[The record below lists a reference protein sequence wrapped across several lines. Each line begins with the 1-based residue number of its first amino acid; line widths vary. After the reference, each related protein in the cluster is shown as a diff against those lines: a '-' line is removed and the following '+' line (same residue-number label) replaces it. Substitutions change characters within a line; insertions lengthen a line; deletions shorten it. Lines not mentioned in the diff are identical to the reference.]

1 MMRTKKKMS
10 SRLPLLLIFIVAL
23 WSQSASSQRSAAP
36 PALPSPGA
44 RAERRTPIVEAV
56 ERTGPAVVNISAEKL
71 VQQRRSSL
79 DSFFGFDAR
88 PRGYKT
94 ESLGSGVILDASG
107 VVVTN
112 DHVISGASRIWV
124 TTADG
129 RELEAKLEGA
139 DADNDLA
146 VLTVDAKDLKAV
158 KIGTTADLMIGETV
172 IAIGNPFGLSN
183 TVTTGIVSAVHRTV
197 KGESGR
203 NYSDFLQT
211 DAAINPGNSGG
222 ALVNVLGELIGINTA
237 IVGGA
242 NTIGFAIPI
251 DRARRVVDELLHYGE
266 VKSVWLGLRGTS
278 VSLGTGQPLR
288 SGARGQGLRV
298 RSVYPNSPA
307 ARAGLEPGDVVVA
320 IDGRLVEGR
329 DDFDTALASAGTGRP
344 LVVAFRREGQER
356 TARLT
361 TERTPDDLGLE
372 ILRRELGVVVR
383 DTRNGPMVSAVTRNS
398 PADGKGIDRGDLL
411 LAVNNR
417 KVKTVEELAKAVEG
431 GFSRSS
437 LVLSV
442 FREPYLYSVTFG
454 LE

>member
-1 MMRTKKKMS
+1 MS
-10 SRLPLLLIFIVAL
+10 SRHLPFLLGFLAL
-23 WSQSASSQRSAAP
+23 ALLSEPASSQRSAPLPAP
-36 PALPSPGA
+36 PSPGA
-44 RAERRTPIVEAV
+44 RAERRTSIVEAV
-56 ERTGPAVVNISAEKL
+56 ERSGPAVVNISAEKL
-71 VQQRRSSL
+71 VQQRRTSL

-88 PRGYKT
+88 PRGFKT
-94 ESLGSGVILDASG
+94 ESLGSGVILDPSG

-146 VLTVDAKDLKAV
+146 VLTVDAKNLKAV

-197 KGESGR
+197 KGDSGR

-278 VSLGTGQPLR
+278 VSLGADRPSR

-307 ARAGLEPGDVVVA
+307 ARAGLAPGDVVVA

-329 DDFDTALASAGTGRP
+329 DDFDTALASAGPGRT

-372 ILRRELGVVVR
+372 ILRRELGVVAR
-383 DTRNGPMVSAVTRNS
+383 DTKGGPMVSAVTRNS
-398 PADGKGIDRGDLL
+398 PADGKGLDRGDLL

-442 FREPYLYSVTFG
+442 YREPYLYNVTFG

>member
-1 MMRTKKKMS
+1 MS
-10 SRLPLLLIFIVAL
+10 SVAMFLTLALLSRAAL
-23 WSQSASSQRSAAP
+23 TQHSVPP
-36 PALPSPGA
+36 PASVPPGA

-56 ERTGPAVVNISAEKL
+56 EKIGPAVVNISAERL

-79 DSFFGFDAR
+79 DTFFGFDAR

-94 ESLGSGVILDASG
+94 ESLGSGVILDSSG

-112 DHVISGASRIWV
+112 DHVISGASSIWV

-146 VLTVDAKDLKAV
+146 VLTVDPKNLRPA
-158 KIGTTADLMIGETV
+158 KIGTTSDLMIGETV

-183 TVTTGIVSAVHRTV
+183 SVTTGIVSAVHRTV

-222 ALVNVLGELIGINTA
+222 ALVNILGELIGINTA

-266 VKSVWLGLRGTS
+266 VKSVWLGLRGTT
-278 VSLGTGQPLR
+278 VGLGSPR
-288 SGARGQGLRV
+288 SQSRGQGLRV

-307 ARAGLEPGDVVVA
+307 ARAGLEPGDIVFS
-320 IDGRLVEGR
+320 IDGRPIEGR
-329 DDFDTALASAGTGRP
+329 EDFDTALASAGTGRT
-344 LVVAFRREGQER
+344 LSVAFRRDGRER
-356 TARLT
+356 SVRLT

-372 ILRRELGVVVR
+372 ILRRELGVGVR
-383 DTRNGPMVSAVTRNS
+383 DTRNGPMVVSVTRNS
-398 PADGKGIDRGDLL
+398 PADGKGLDRGDLL

-417 KVKTVEELAKAVEG
+417 KVKTVEELAKSVEG

-442 FREPYLYSVTFG
+442 WREPYLYSVTFG

>member
-1 MMRTKKKMS
+1 MS
-10 SRLPLLLIFIVAL
+10 SRLPLFLFLGLGFSIGPGSNVA
-23 WSQSASSQRSAAP
+23 SAQRSVPP
-36 PALPSPGA
+36 PAPQPAGA

-56 ERTGPAVVNISAEKL
+56 ERIGPAVVNISAEKL

-129 RELEAKLEGA
+129 REFEAKLEGA

-146 VLTVDAKDLKAV
+146 VLTVDAKNLKAV
-158 KIGTTADLMIGETV
+158 RIGTTADLMIGETV

-183 TVTTGIVSAVHRTV
+183 SVTTGIVSAVHRTV

-242 NTIGFAIPI
+242 NSIGFAIPI

-266 VKSVWLGLRGTS
+266 VKSVWLGIRGTS
-278 VSLGTGQPLR
+278 VSLGAARPGP
-288 SGARGQGLRV
+288 RGQGLRV

-320 IDGRLVEGR
+320 IDGRPVEGR
-329 DDFDTALASAGTGRP
+329 DDFDTALASAGTGRA

-383 DTRNGPMVSAVTRNS
+383 DTRNGPMVSAVTRS
-398 PADGKGIDRGDLL
+398 LLADSKGIDRGDLL

-417 KVKTVEELAKAVEG
+417 KVKTAEELAKAVEG

-442 FREPYLYSVTFG
+442 YREPHLYNVTFA

>member
-1 MMRTKKKMS
+1 MS
-10 SRLPLLLIFIVAL
+10 SRTALLAIAFWGSRGALSQHSLP
-23 WSQSASSQRSAAP
+23 ASTPVP
-36 PALPSPGA
+36 PES

-56 ERTGPAVVNISAEKL
+56 EKTGPAVVNISAEGL
-71 VQQRRSSL
+71 VQQRQGAL
-79 DSFFGFDAR
+79 DFFFGSEAR

-94 ESLGSGVILDASG
+94 VSLGSGVILDPSG
-107 VVVTN
+107 VVITN

-129 RELEAKLEGA
+129 REMEAKLEGA

-146 VLTVDAKDLKAV
+146 VLTVNAKNLRAV

-251 DRARRVVDELLHYGE
+251 DRARRVVDELLHYGA
-266 VKSVWLGLRGTS
+266 VKPVWLGLRGTTVAVAARPGS
-278 VSLGTGQPLR
+278 
-288 SGARGQGLRV
+288 RGQGLKV
-298 RSVYPNSPA
+298 RSVYPSSPA
-307 ARAGLEPGDVVVA
+307 ARAGLEPGDVVVS
-320 IDGRLVEGR
+320 IDGRPIEGR
-329 DDFDTALASAGTGRP
+329 EDFDTVLASAGTGRT
-344 LVVAFRREGQER
+344 LALTFRRENQEKS
-356 TARLT
+356 ARLT
-361 TERTPDDLGLE
+361 TERAPDDLGLE
-372 ILRRELGVVVR
+372 ILRRELGVAVR
-383 DTRNGPMVSAVTRNS
+383 DTRNGPMVVSVTRRS
-398 PADGKGIDRGDLL
+398 PAEGKGLDRGDLL

-417 KVKTVEELAKAVEG
+417 KVKTVEELAKAVED

-442 FREPYLYSVTFG
+442 LREPYLYSVTFG

>member
-1 MMRTKKKMS
+1 MRARKEMS
-10 SRLPLLLIFIVAL
+10 SLVLLLTAAL
-23 WSQSASSQRSAAP
+23 LSPAALSQHSVPSPAA
-36 PALPSPGA
+36 AAPGA
-44 RAERRTPIVEAV
+44 RTERRTPIVEAV
-56 ERTGPAVVNISAEKL
+56 EKIGPAVVNISAERL
-71 VQQRRSSL
+71 VQQRPSSL
-79 DSFFGFDAR
+79 DSFLGFDAR

-94 ESLGSGVILDASG
+94 ESLGSGVILDSSG

-112 DHVISGASRIWV
+112 DHVISGASSIWV

-146 VLTVDAKDLKAV
+146 VLTVDPKNLRAAS
-158 KIGTTADLMIGETV
+158 IGTTSDLMIGETV

-183 TVTTGIVSAVHRTV
+183 SVTTGIVSAVHRTV
-197 KGESGR
+197 RGESGR

-211 DAAINPGNSGG
+211 DAAINPGNYGG
-222 ALVNVLGELIGINTA
+222 ALGTILGELIGINTA

-307 ARAGLEPGDVVVA
+307 ARAGLEPGDVVVS
-320 IDGRLVEGR
+320 IDGRPVEGR
-329 DDFDTALASAGTGRP
+329 DDFDTALASAGTGRA
-344 LVVAFRREGQER
+344 LAVTFRREDQEL

-372 ILRRELGVVVR
+372 ILRREMGVVVR
-383 DTRNGPMVSAVTRNS
+383 DTRSGPMVSAVTRNS

-417 KVKTVEELAKAVEG
+417 NVKTVEELAKAVEG

>member
-1 MMRTKKKMS
+1 
-10 SRLPLLLIFIVAL
+10 
-23 WSQSASSQRSAAP
+23 
-36 PALPSPGA
+36 
-44 RAERRTPIVEAV
+44 
-56 ERTGPAVVNISAEKL
+56 
-71 VQQRRSSL
+71 
-79 DSFFGFDAR
+79 
-88 PRGYKT
+88 
-94 ESLGSGVILDASG
+94 VILDPSG

-112 DHVISGASRIWV
+112 DHVISGASSIWV

-146 VLTVDAKDLKAV
+146 VLTVDPKNLRAAR
-158 KIGTTADLMIGETV
+158 IGTTSDLMIGETV

-183 TVTTGIVSAVHRTV
+183 SVTTGIVSAVHRTV
-197 KGESGR
+197 RGESGR

-222 ALVNVLGELIGINTA
+222 ALVNILGELIGINTA

-266 VKSVWLGLRGTS
+266 VKSVWLGLRGTT
-278 VSLGTGQPLR
+278 VGLGNPR
-288 SGARGQGLRV
+288 SQSRGQGLRV

-307 ARAGLEPGDVVVA
+307 ARAGLERGDIVVS
-320 IDGRLVEGR
+320 IDGRPIEGR
-329 DDFDTALASAGTGRP
+329 EDFDTALDSAGTGRT
-344 LVVAFRREGQER
+344 LTVAFRRDGRDR
-356 TARLT
+356 TVHLT
-361 TERTPDDLGLE
+361 TEHTPDDLGLE
-372 ILRRELGVVVR
+372 ILRRELGVGVR
-383 DTRNGPMVSAVTRNS
+383 DTRNGPMVVSVTRNS
-398 PADGKGIDRGDLL
+398 PADGKGLDRGDLL

-417 KVKTVEELAKAVEG
+417 KVKTVEELAKSVEG

-442 FREPYLYSVTFG
+442 WREPYLYSVTFG

>member
-1 MMRTKKKMS
+1 MRARKKMS
-10 SRLPLLLIFIVAL
+10 SLAPLVTLVLLSTAAL
-23 WSQSASSQRSAAP
+23 AQN
-36 PALPSPGA
+36 PGPDHATA

-56 ERTGPAVVNISAEKL
+56 EKIGPAVVNISAERL

-79 DSFFGFDAR
+79 DSFFGFDVR

-94 ESLGSGVILDASG
+94 ESLGSGVILDSSG

-112 DHVISGASRIWV
+112 DHVISGASSIWV

-146 VLTVDAKDLKAV
+146 VLTVDPKGLKAA
-158 KIGTTADLMIGETV
+158 KLGTTSDLMIGETV

-183 TVTTGIVSAVHRTV
+183 SVTAGIVSAVHRTV

-203 NYSDFLQT
+203 NYSDFLQI

-222 ALVNVLGELIGINTA
+222 ALVNILGELIGINTA

-251 DRARRVVDELLHYGE
+251 DRARRVVDELRHYGE
-266 VKSVWLGLRGTS
+266 VKTVWLGLRGTT
-278 VSLGTGQPLR
+278 VGLGNSR
-288 SGARGQGLRV
+288 SQSHGQGLRV

-307 ARAGLEPGDVVVA
+307 ARGGLEPGDVVVS
-320 IDGRLVEGR
+320 IDGRPIEGR
-329 DDFDTALASAGTGRP
+329 EDFDTALTSAGTGRT
-344 LVVAFRREGQER
+344 LAVVFRRDGRDQ
-356 TARLT
+356 TVRLT

-372 ILRRELGVVVR
+372 ILRRELGVAVR
-383 DTRNGPMVSAVTRNS
+383 DTRDGPMVVSVTRNS
-398 PADGKGIDRGDLL
+398 PADDKGLDRGDLL

-417 KVKTVEELAKAVEG
+417 KVKTVEELAKSVEG

-442 FREPYLYSVTFG
+442 WREPYLYSVTFG

>member
-1 MMRTKKKMS
+1 MRARKKMS
-10 SRLPLLLIFIVAL
+10 SLAPLVILVLLSTTALAQNPAPDHVA
-23 WSQSASSQRSAAP
+23 
-36 PALPSPGA
+36 A

-56 ERTGPAVVNISAEKL
+56 EKIGPAVVNISAERL
-71 VQQRRSSL
+71 VQQRRGAL
-79 DSFFGFDAR
+79 DSFFGFDVR
-88 PRGYKT
+88 PRGYRT
-94 ESLGSGVILDASG
+94 ESLGSGVILDPSG

-112 DHVISGASRIWV
+112 DHVISGASSIWV

-146 VLTVDAKDLKAV
+146 VLTVDPKGLKAA
-158 KIGTTADLMIGETV
+158 KLGTTSDLMIGETV

-183 TVTTGIVSAVHRTV
+183 SVTAGIVSAVHRTV

-203 NYSDFLQT
+203 NYSDFLQI

-222 ALVNVLGELIGINTA
+222 ALVNILGELIGINTA

-251 DRARRVVDELLHYGE
+251 DRVRRVVDELRHYGE
-266 VKSVWLGLRGTS
+266 VKTVWLGLRGTT
-278 VSLGTGQPLR
+278 VGLGNSR
-288 SGARGQGLRV
+288 SQSHGQGLRV

-307 ARAGLEPGDVVVA
+307 ARGGLEPGDIVVS
-320 IDGRLVEGR
+320 IDGRAIEGR
-329 DDFDTALASAGTGRP
+329 EDFDTALASAGTGRT
-344 LVVAFRREGQER
+344 LAVVFRRDGRDQ
-356 TARLT
+356 TVRLT

-372 ILRRELGVVVR
+372 ILRRELGVGVR
-383 DTRNGPMVSAVTRNS
+383 DTRDGPMVVSVTRNS
-398 PADGKGIDRGDLL
+398 PADDKGLDRGDLL

-417 KVKTVEELAKAVEG
+417 KVKTVEELAKSVEG

-442 FREPYLYSVTFG
+442 WREPYLYSVTFG

>member
-1 MMRTKKKMS
+1 MRSRKEMS
-10 SRLPLLLIFIVAL
+10 SLTLVLTAAFLSPSAL
-23 WSQSASSQRSAAP
+23 SQHSVPP
-36 PALPSPGA
+36 PASVSPGA

-56 ERTGPAVVNISAEKL
+56 ERIGPAVVNISAERL
-71 VQQRRSSL
+71 VQQRRSPL
-79 DSFFGFDAR
+79 DAFLGFDER

-94 ESLGSGVILDASG
+94 ESLGSGVILDSSG

-112 DHVISGASRIWV
+112 DHVISGASSIWV
-124 TTADG
+124 TTANG

-146 VLTVDAKDLKAV
+146 VLTVDPKNLKAA
-158 KIGTTADLMIGETV
+158 KLGTTSDLMIGETV

-183 TVTTGIVSAVHRTV
+183 SVTTGIVSAVHRTV
-197 KGESGR
+197 RGESGR

-222 ALVNVLGELIGINTA
+222 ALVNILGELIGINTA

-266 VKSVWLGLRGTS
+266 VKSVWLGLRGTTAG
-278 VSLGTGQPLR
+278 LGNPR
-288 SGARGQGLRV
+288 SQSHGQGLRV

-307 ARAGLEPGDVVVA
+307 ARAGLEPGDVIIS
-320 IDGRLVEGR
+320 IDGRSIEGR
-329 DDFDTALASAGTGRP
+329 EDFDTALASAGTGRT
-344 LVVAFRREGQER
+344 LAVAFRRDGRDR
-356 TARLT
+356 TVRLT

-372 ILRRELGVVVR
+372 ILRRELGVGVR
-383 DTRNGPMVSAVTRNS
+383 DTRNGPMVVSVTRSS
-398 PADGKGIDRGDLL
+398 PADGKGLDRGDLL

-417 KVKTVEELAKAVEG
+417 KVKTVEELAKSVED

-442 FREPYLYSVTFG
+442 WREPYLYNVTFG

>member
-1 MMRTKKKMS
+1 MMRSRKEMS
-10 SRLPLLLIFIVAL
+10 SRTLLLVISL
-23 WSQSASSQRSAAP
+23 WSPAAFSQRSIP
-36 PALPSPGA
+36 SPTPAQPGA

-56 ERTGPAVVNISAEKL
+56 ERIGPAVVNISAEKL
-71 VQQRRSSL
+71 VQQRRTSL
-79 DSFFGFDAR
+79 DSFFGFDLR
-88 PRGYKT
+88 PRGYRT
-94 ESLGSGVILDASG
+94 ESLGSGVILDSSG

-129 RELEAKLEGA
+129 REMEAKLEGA
-139 DADNDLA
+139 DVDNDLA
-146 VLTVDAKDLKAV
+146 ILTVDAKNLKAV

-197 KGESGR
+197 AGESGR

-222 ALVNVLGELIGINTA
+222 ALVNILGELIGINTA

-266 VKSVWLGLRGTS
+266 VKSVWLGLRGTT
-278 VSLGTGQPLR
+278 VGLAAAR
-288 SGARGQGLRV
+288 SGTRGQGLRV

-307 ARAGLEPGDVVVA
+307 ARAGLVPGDVVVA
-320 IDGRLVEGR
+320 IDGRSIEGR
-329 DDFDTALASAGTGRP
+329 EDFDTALASAGAGRT
-344 LVVAFRREGQER
+344 LAVAFRREGHDR
-356 TARLT
+356 TASLT

-372 ILRRELGVVVR
+372 VLRRELGVVVR
-383 DTRNGPMVSAVTRNS
+383 DAKSGPMVVSVTRHS
-398 PADGKGIDRGDLL
+398 PADGKGLDRGDLI

-417 KVKTVEELAKAVEG
+417 QVKTVEELAKAVEG

-442 FREPYLYSVTFG
+442 LREPYLYNVTFG

>member
-1 MMRTKKKMS
+1 MMRARKEMS
-10 SRLPLLLIFIVAL
+10 SLALLLTLAILSPGAL
-23 WSQSASSQRSAAP
+23 AQHSVPPPASAAP
-36 PALPSPGA
+36 GT
-44 RAERRTPIVEAV
+44 RAARRTPIVEAV
-56 ERTGPAVVNISAEKL
+56 EKIGPAVVNISAERL
-71 VQQRRSSL
+71 VQQRRSAL
-79 DSFFGFDAR
+79 DSFFDFDVR

-112 DHVISGASRIWV
+112 DHVISGASSIWV

-146 VLTVDAKDLKAV
+146 VLTVDPKNLRAA
-158 KIGTTADLMIGETV
+158 KIGTTSDLMIGETV

-183 TVTTGIVSAVHRTV
+183 SVTTGIVSAVHRTV
-197 KGESGR
+197 RGESGR

-222 ALVNVLGELIGINTA
+222 ALVNILGELIGINTA

-266 VKSVWLGLRGTS
+266 VKSVWLGLRGTT
-278 VSLGTGQPLR
+278 VGLGNPRFQ
-288 SGARGQGLRV
+288 SHGQGLRV

-307 ARAGLEPGDVVVA
+307 ARAGLEPGDVIVS
-320 IDGRLVEGR
+320 IDGRSIEGR
-329 DDFDTALASAGTGRP
+329 EDFDTALASVGTGRT
-344 LVVAFRREGQER
+344 LAVAFRRDGRDR
-356 TARLT
+356 TVRLT

-372 ILRRELGVVVR
+372 ILRRELGVGVR
-383 DTRNGPMVSAVTRNS
+383 DTRDGPMVVSVTRNS
-398 PADGKGIDRGDLL
+398 PADDKGLDRGDLL

-417 KVKTVEELAKAVEG
+417 KVKTVEELAKSVEG

-442 FREPYLYSVTFG
+442 WREPYLYNVTFG

>member
-1 MMRTKKKMS
+1 MMRNRKKMS
-10 SRLPLLLIFIVAL
+10 SRLLAPLVLAVAL
-23 WSQSASSQRSAAP
+23 WSASAESQRSVP
-36 PALPSPGA
+36 PPPVQAPGA

-56 ERTGPAVVNISAEKL
+56 ERIGPAVVNISAEKL
-71 VQQRRSSL
+71 VQERRGAL

-107 VVVTN
+107 IVVTN
-112 DHVISGASRIWV
+112 DHVVSGASRIWV

-129 RELEAKLEGA
+129 RELEARLEGA

-146 VLTVDAKDLKAV
+146 VLTVDAKNLKPV
-158 KIGTTADLMIGETV
+158 KIGTTSDLMIGETV

-203 NYSDFLQT
+203 NYTDFLQT

-266 VKSVWLGLRGTS
+266 VKSVWLGLRGSS
-278 VSLGTGQPLR
+278 VSLGNAR
-288 SGARGQGLRV
+288 SGSRGQGLRV

-307 ARAGLEPGDVVVA
+307 ARAGLAPGDVVVA
-320 IDGRLVEGR
+320 IDGHPVEGR
-329 DDFDTALASAGTGRP
+329 DDFDTALASAATGRA
-344 LVVAFRREGQER
+344 LAVAFRREGQDR
-356 TARLT
+356 TAQLT
-361 TERTPDDLGLE
+361 PERPPEDLGLE
-372 ILRRELGVVVR
+372 ILRRELGVVAR

-398 PADGKGIDRGDLL
+398 PADGKGLDRGDLL

-442 FREPYLYSVTFG
+442 LRDPYVYNVTFG

>member
-1 MMRTKKKMS
+1 MMQASKEMS
-10 SRLPLLLIFIVAL
+10 SRLLALLVLAV
-23 WSQSASSQRSAAP
+23 WSETAFSQRSVPLPAP
-36 PALPSPGA
+36 PPPGA

-56 ERTGPAVVNISAEKL
+56 ERIGPAVVNISAEKL
-71 VQQRRSSL
+71 VRERRSSL
-79 DSFFGFDAR
+79 DSFLGFDAR

-146 VLTVDAKDLKAV
+146 VLTVEAKNLKAV

-278 VSLGTGQPLR
+278 VSLGQPLR

-307 ARAGLEPGDVVVA
+307 ARAGLLPGDVVIA
-320 IDGRLVEGR
+320 IDGRPVEGR
-329 DDFDTALASAGTGRP
+329 DDFDTALASAGTGRA
-344 LVVAFRREGQER
+344 LAVSFRRDGQEK

-361 TERTPDDLGLE
+361 PERTPDDLGLE

-383 DTRNGPMVSAVTRNS
+383 DTKNGPMVSAVTRNS
-398 PADGKGIDRGDLL
+398 LADGKGIDRGDLL

-442 FREPYLYSVTFG
+442 WREPYLYNVTFG

>member
-1 MMRTKKKMS
+1 MRSRKEMS
-10 SRLPLLLIFIVAL
+10 SLALLLTLAL
-23 WSQSASSQRSAAP
+23 LSPAALSQHSVPPPASAP
-36 PALPSPGA
+36 PGA
-44 RAERRTPIVEAV
+44 HAERRTSIVEAV
-56 ERTGPAVVNISAEKL
+56 EKIGPAVVNISAERL

-79 DSFFGFDAR
+79 DSFLGFDGR

-94 ESLGSGVILDASG
+94 ESLGSGVILDSSG

-112 DHVISGASRIWV
+112 DHVISGASSIWV

-146 VLTVDAKDLKAV
+146 VLTVDPKNLRAA
-158 KIGTTADLMIGETV
+158 KIGTTSDLMIGETV

-183 TVTTGIVSAVHRTV
+183 SVTTGIISAVHRTV

-222 ALVNVLGELIGINTA
+222 ALVNILGELIGINTA

-266 VKSVWLGLRGTS
+266 VKSVWLGLRGST
-278 VSLGTGQPLR
+278 VGLGNPR
-288 SGARGQGLRV
+288 SQSRGQGLRV

-307 ARAGLEPGDVVVA
+307 ARAGLAPGDIVVS
-320 IDGRLVEGR
+320 IDGRSIEGR
-329 DDFDTALASAGTGRP
+329 EDFDTALTSAGMGRT
-344 LVVAFRREGQER
+344 LTVAFRRDGRDR
-356 TARLT
+356 TVRLT

-372 ILRRELGVVVR
+372 ILRRELGVGVR
-383 DTRNGPMVSAVTRNS
+383 DTRNGPMVVSVTRNS
-398 PADGKGIDRGDLL
+398 SADGKGLDRGDLL

-417 KVKTVEELAKAVEG
+417 KVKTVEELAKSVEG

-442 FREPYLYSVTFG
+442 WREPYLYNVTFG

>member
-1 MMRTKKKMS
+1 MRARKKMS
-10 SRLPLLLIFIVAL
+10 SLAPLVTLVLLSTAAL
-23 WSQSASSQRSAAP
+23 AQN
-36 PALPSPGA
+36 PGPDHATA

-56 ERTGPAVVNISAEKL
+56 EKIGSAVVNISAERL

-79 DSFFGFDAR
+79 DSFFGFDVR

-94 ESLGSGVILDASG
+94 ESLGSGVILDSSG

-112 DHVISGASRIWV
+112 DHVISGASSIWV

-146 VLTVDAKDLKAV
+146 VLTVDPKNLRAA
-158 KIGTTADLMIGETV
+158 KIGTTSDLMIGETV

-183 TVTTGIVSAVHRTV
+183 SVTTGIVSAVHRTV

-203 NYSDFLQT
+203 DYSDFLQT

-222 ALVNVLGELIGINTA
+222 ALVNILGELIGINTA

-251 DRARRVVDELLHYGE
+251 DRARRVVDELRHYGE
-266 VKSVWLGLRGTS
+266 VKTVWLGLRGTT
-278 VSLGTGQPLR
+278 VGLGNSR
-288 SGARGQGLRV
+288 SQSHGQGLRV

-307 ARAGLEPGDVVVA
+307 ARGGLEPGDVVVS
-320 IDGRLVEGR
+320 IDGRPIEGR
-329 DDFDTALASAGTGRP
+329 EDFDTALTSAGTGRT
-344 LVVAFRREGQER
+344 LAVVFRRDGRDQ
-356 TARLT
+356 TVRLT

-372 ILRRELGVVVR
+372 ILRRELGVAVR
-383 DTRNGPMVSAVTRNS
+383 DTRDGPMVVSVTRNS
-398 PADGKGIDRGDLL
+398 PADDKGLDRGDLL

-417 KVKTVEELAKAVEG
+417 KVKTVEELAKSVEG

-442 FREPYLYSVTFG
+442 WREPYLYSVTFG

>member
-1 MMRTKKKMS
+1 MRVRKEMS
-10 SRLPLLLIFIVAL
+10 NRLLLLACAL
-23 WSQSASSQRSAAP
+23 WSGAAFSQRSVP
-36 PALPSPGA
+36 LPSPSPMGS

-56 ERTGPAVVNISAEKL
+56 ERIGPAVVNISAEKL

-79 DSFFGFDAR
+79 DSFLGYDGR

-129 RELEAKLEGA
+129 REFEAKLEGA
-139 DADNDLA
+139 DADNDIA
-146 VLTVDAKDLKAV
+146 VLTVDAKNLRAA
-158 KIGTTADLMIGETV
+158 KIGTTSDLMIGETV

-183 TVTTGIVSAVHRTV
+183 TVTTGIVSAIHRTV

-278 VSLGTGQPLR
+278 VSLGQPLR

-307 ARAGLEPGDVVVA
+307 ARAGLLPGDVVIA
-320 IDGRLVEGR
+320 IDGRPVEGR

-344 LVVAFRREGQER
+344 LVVAFRREGLEL

-383 DTRNGPMVSAVTRNS
+383 DTRSGPMVSAVTRNS

-417 KVKTVEELAKAVEG
+417 NVKTVEELAKAVEG

-442 FREPYLYSVTFG
+442 FRDPYLYSVTFG

>member
-1 MMRTKKKMS
+1 MS
-10 SRLPLLLIFIVAL
+10 SLALLLTLAL
-23 WSQSASSQRSAAP
+23 LSPAALSQHSVPP
-36 PALPSPGA
+36 PASAPPGA

-56 ERTGPAVVNISAEKL
+56 EKIGPAVVNISAERL
-71 VQQRRSSL
+71 VQQRPSSL
-79 DSFFGFDAR
+79 DSFLGFDAR

-94 ESLGSGVILDASG
+94 ESLGSGVILDSSG

-112 DHVISGASRIWV
+112 DHVISGASSIWV

-146 VLTVDAKDLKAV
+146 VLTVDPKNLRAA
-158 KIGTTADLMIGETV
+158 KIGTTSDLMIGETV

-183 TVTTGIVSAVHRTV
+183 SVTTGIVSAVHRTV

-222 ALVNVLGELIGINTA
+222 ALVNILGELIGINTA

-266 VKSVWLGLRGTS
+266 VKSVWLGLRGTT
-278 VSLGTGQPLR
+278 VGLGNPR
-288 SGARGQGLRV
+288 SQSRGQGLHV
-298 RSVYPNSPA
+298 RSVYPDSPA
-307 ARAGLEPGDVVVA
+307 ARAGLAPGDIVVS
-320 IDGRLVEGR
+320 IDGRPIEGR
-329 DDFDTALASAGTGRP
+329 EDFDTALASAGTGRT
-344 LVVAFRREGQER
+344 LAVAFRRDGRDR
-356 TARLT
+356 TVRLT
-361 TERTPDDLGLE
+361 TESTPDNLGLE
-372 ILRRELGVVVR
+372 ILRRELGVGVR
-383 DTRNGPMVSAVTRNS
+383 DTRNGPMVVSVTRNS
-398 PADGKGIDRGDLL
+398 PADGKGLDRGDLL

-417 KVKTVEELAKAVEG
+417 NVKSVEELAKSVEG

-442 FREPYLYSVTFG
+442 WREPYLYNVTFG

>member
-1 MMRTKKKMS
+1 MS
-10 SRLPLLLIFIVAL
+10 SFALLLTLAL
-23 WSQSASSQRSAAP
+23 FSPAALSQHSLPP
-36 PALPSPGA
+36 PASPSPGA

-56 ERTGPAVVNISAEKL
+56 EKIGPAVVNISAERL

-79 DSFFGFDAR
+79 DAFLGFDAR
-88 PRGYKT
+88 PRGYRT
-94 ESLGSGVILDASG
+94 ESLGSGVILDSSG

-112 DHVISGASRIWV
+112 DHVISGASSIWV

-129 RELEAKLEGA
+129 REFEAKLEGA

-146 VLTVDAKDLKAV
+146 VLTVEPKKLRAAKL
-158 KIGTTADLMIGETV
+158 GTTSDLMIGETV

-183 TVTTGIVSAVHRTV
+183 SVTTGIVSAVHRTV
-197 KGESGR
+197 KAESGR

-266 VKSVWLGLRGTS
+266 VKSVWLGLRGTT
-278 VSLGTGQPLR
+278 VGLGNARPQ
-288 SGARGQGLRV
+288 SRGQGLRV

-307 ARAGLEPGDVVVA
+307 ARAGLEPGDIVVS
-320 IDGRLVEGR
+320 IDGRPIEGR
-329 DDFDTALASAGTGRP
+329 EDFDTALASTGTGRT
-344 LVVAFRREGQER
+344 LTLGFRREGQDR
-356 TARLT
+356 TVRLT

-372 ILRRELGVVVR
+372 ILRRELGVGVR
-383 DTRNGPMVSAVTRNS
+383 DTRNGPMVVSVTRNS
-398 PADGKGIDRGDLL
+398 PADAKGLDRGDLL
-411 LAVNNR
+411 LAVNNH
-417 KVKTVEELAKAVEG
+417 KVKTVEELAKSVEG

-442 FREPYLYSVTFG
+442 WREPYLYNVTFG

>member
-1 MMRTKKKMS
+1 MMRARKKMS
-10 SRLPLLLIFIVAL
+10 SRLPLLLVFAL
-23 WSQSASSQRSAAP
+23 WSEAASSQRSMPLPAP
-36 PALPSPGA
+36 PPSGA

-56 ERTGPAVVNISAEKL
+56 ERIGPAVVNISAEKL
-71 VQQRRSSL
+71 VQPRRTSL

-107 VVVTN
+107 IVVTN

-146 VLTVDAKDLKAV
+146 VLTVDAKNLKAV

-251 DRARRVVDELLHYGE
+251 DRARRVVNELLHYGE

-278 VSLGTGQPLR
+278 VSLGTDRPLR
-288 SGARGQGLRV
+288 PGARGQGLRV
-298 RSVYPNSPA
+298 RSVYPDSPA

-320 IDGRLVEGR
+320 IDGRPVEGR
-329 DDFDTALASAGTGRP
+329 DDFDTALASAGTGRA
-344 LVVAFRREGQER
+344 LAVAFRREGQER
-356 TARLT
+356 MARLT

>member
-1 MMRTKKKMS
+1 MS
-10 SRLPLLLIFIVAL
+10 SLALLLTASLVSPAAL
-23 WSQSASSQRSAAP
+23 SQHSVPPPVSAA
-36 PALPSPGA
+36 PGA
-44 RAERRTPIVEAV
+44 RAERRNSIVEAV
-56 ERTGPAVVNISAEKL
+56 EKIGPAVVNISAERL
-71 VQQRRSSL
+71 VQQRRTSL
-79 DSFFGFDAR
+79 DAFLGFDAR
-88 PRGYKT
+88 PRGYRT
-94 ESLGSGVILDASG
+94 ESLGSGVILDSSG

-112 DHVISGASRIWV
+112 DHVISGASSIWV

-129 RELEAKLEGA
+129 REMEAKLEGA

-146 VLTVDAKDLKAV
+146 VLTVDPKNLKSAR
-158 KIGTTADLMIGETV
+158 IGTTSDLMIGETV

-183 TVTTGIVSAVHRTV
+183 SVTTGIVSAVHRTV

-222 ALVNVLGELIGINTA
+222 ALVNILGELIGINTA

-266 VKSVWLGLRGTS
+266 VKSVWLGLRGTTVGLGSPRS
-278 VSLGTGQPLR
+278 VS
-288 SGARGQGLRV
+288 RGQGLRV
-298 RSVYPNSPA
+298 RSVYPDSPA
-307 ARAGLEPGDVVVA
+307 ARAGLAPGDIVVS
-320 IDGRLVEGR
+320 IDGRSVEGR
-329 DDFDTALASAGTGRP
+329 EDFDTALASAGLGRT
-344 LVVAFRREGQER
+344 LTLAFRRDGRDR
-356 TARLT
+356 TVRLT

-372 ILRRELGVVVR
+372 ILRRELGVGVR
-383 DTRNGPMVSAVTRNS
+383 DTRNGPMVVSVTRNS
-398 PADGKGIDRGDLL
+398 PADGKGLDRGDLL

-417 KVKTVEELAKAVEG
+417 KVKTVEELAKSVEG

-442 FREPYLYSVTFG
+442 WREPYLYNVTFG

>member
-1 MMRTKKKMS
+1 MS
-10 SRLPLLLIFIVAL
+10 SRLAFLIFVL
-23 WSQSASSQRSAAP
+23 WSPAASSQRSVPPPAPAP
-36 PALPSPGA
+36 PDT
-44 RAERRTPIVEAV
+44 RAERRTQIVEAI
-56 ERTGPAVVNISAEKL
+56 ERVGPAVVNISAEKL

-94 ESLGSGVILDASG
+94 ESLGSGVLLDASG

-146 VLTVDAKDLKAV
+146 VLTVDAKNLKAV
-158 KIGTTADLMIGETV
+158 RIGTTADLMIGETV

-203 NYSDFLQT
+203 KYSDFLQT

-242 NTIGFAIPI
+242 NSIGFAIPI
-251 DRARRVVDELLHYGE
+251 DRARRVVEELLHYGE

-278 VSLGTGQPLR
+278 VSLGVARPGP
-288 SGARGQGLRV
+288 RGQGLRV
-298 RSVYPNSPA
+298 RSVYPDSPA

-320 IDGRLVEGR
+320 IDGRPVEGR
-329 DDFDTALASAGTGRP
+329 DDFDTALASAGTGRA
-344 LVVAFRREGQER
+344 LVVAFRRDGQER
-356 TARLT
+356 TAHLT

-372 ILRRELGVVVR
+372 ILRRELGIVVR
-383 DTRNGPMVSAVTRNS
+383 DTRNGPMVSAVTRIS
-398 PADGKGIDRGDLL
+398 LADSKGIDRGDLL

-417 KVKTVEELAKAVEG
+417 KVKTAEELAKAVEG

-437 LVLSV
+437 LMLSV
-442 FREPYLYSVTFG
+442 YREPYLYNVTFA

>member
-1 MMRTKKKMS
+1 MRTQRRMS
-10 SRLPLLLIFIVAL
+10 SRLLFLIFVL
-23 WSQSASSQRSAAP
+23 WSPAASSQRSVPP
-36 PALPSPGA
+36 PAPQPAGA

-56 ERTGPAVVNISAEKL
+56 EKIGPAVVNISAEKL

-146 VLTVDAKDLKAV
+146 VLTVDAKNLKAV
-158 KIGTTADLMIGETV
+158 RIGTTADLMIGETV

-242 NTIGFAIPI
+242 NSIGFAIPI
-251 DRARRVVDELLHYGE
+251 DRARRVVEELLHYGE

-278 VSLGTGQPLR
+278 VSLG
-288 SGARGQGLRV
+288 GARPGPRGQGLRV
-298 RSVYPNSPA
+298 RSVYPDSPA

-320 IDGRLVEGR
+320 IDGRPVEGR
-329 DDFDTALASAGTGRP
+329 DDFDTALASAGTGRA
-344 LVVAFRREGQER
+344 LVVAFRRDGQER

-361 TERTPDDLGLE
+361 TERTPDNLGLE
-372 ILRRELGVVVR
+372 ILRRELGIVVR
-383 DTRNGPMVSAVTRNS
+383 DTRSGPMVSAVTRGS
-398 PADGKGIDRGDLL
+398 LADNKGIDRGDLL

-417 KVKTVEELAKAVEG
+417 KAKTAEELAKAVEG

-437 LVLSV
+437 VVLSV
-442 FREPYLYSVTFG
+442 YREPYLYNVTFA

>member
-1 MMRTKKKMS
+1 MMRTQRRMS
-10 SRLPLLLIFIVAL
+10 SRLLFLIFVL
-23 WSQSASSQRSAAP
+23 WSPAASSQRSVPP
-36 PALPSPGA
+36 PAPQPAGA

-56 ERTGPAVVNISAEKL
+56 EKIGPAVVNISAEKL

-146 VLTVDAKDLKAV
+146 VLTVDAKNLKAV
-158 KIGTTADLMIGETV
+158 RIGTTTDLMIGETV

-242 NTIGFAIPI
+242 NSIGFAIPI

-278 VSLGTGQPLR
+278 VSLGAARPGP
-288 SGARGQGLRV
+288 RGQGLRV
-298 RSVYPNSPA
+298 RSVYPDSPA

-320 IDGRLVEGR
+320 IDGRPVEGR
-329 DDFDTALASAGTGRP
+329 DDFDTALASAGTGRA
-344 LVVAFRREGQER
+344 LVVAFRRDGQER

-361 TERTPDDLGLE
+361 TERTPDNLGLE
-372 ILRRELGVVVR
+372 ILRRELGIVVR
-383 DTRNGPMVSAVTRNS
+383 DTKSGPMVSAVTPRS
-398 PADGKGIDRGDLL
+398 LADSKGIDRGDLL

-417 KVKTVEELAKAVEG
+417 KVKTAEELAKAVEG

-442 FREPYLYSVTFG
+442 FREPYLYNVTFA

>member
-1 MMRTKKKMS
+1 MMRARKEMS
-10 SRLPLLLIFIVAL
+10 SRPLLLLVLAL
-23 WSQSASSQRSAAP
+23 GSEGALSQRSVPQPAP
-36 PALPSPGA
+36 PPAGG

-56 ERTGPAVVNISAEKL
+56 ERIGPAVVNISAEKL
-71 VQQRRSSL
+71 VRERRSSL

-107 VVVTN
+107 IVVTN

-146 VLTVDAKDLKAV
+146 VLTVEAKNLRAV
-158 KIGTTADLMIGETV
+158 RIGTTSDLMIGETV

-251 DRARRVVDELLHYGE
+251 DRARRVVDELLHFGE

-278 VSLGTGQPLR
+278 VSFGAGRPLR
-288 SGARGQGLRV
+288 PGARGQGLRV

-307 ARAGLEPGDVVVA
+307 ARAGLAPGDVVVA
-320 IDGRLVEGR
+320 IDGRAVEGR
-329 DDFDTALASAGTGRP
+329 DDFDTALASTGTGHA
-344 LVVAFRREGQER
+344 LAVSFRREGQER
-356 TARLT
+356 TALLT
-361 TERTPDDLGLE
+361 PERTPDDLGLE
-372 ILRRELGVVVR
+372 ILRRELGVVMR
-383 DTRNGPMVSAVTRNS
+383 DTKNGPMVSAVTRGS
-398 PADGKGIDRGDLL
+398 PADGKGLDRGDLL

-417 KVKTVEELAKAVEG
+417 KVSTVEELAKAVEA

-442 FREPYLYSVTFG
+442 FREPYLYNVTFG

>member
-1 MMRTKKKMS
+1 MS
-10 SRLPLLLIFIVAL
+10 SLALLLTLAL
-23 WSQSASSQRSAAP
+23 LSPAALSQHSVPP
-36 PALPSPGA
+36 PASAPPGA

-56 ERTGPAVVNISAEKL
+56 EKIGPAVVNISAERL
-71 VQQRRSSL
+71 VQQRPSSL
-79 DSFFGFDAR
+79 DSFLGFDAR

-94 ESLGSGVILDASG
+94 ESLGSGVILDSSG

-112 DHVISGASRIWV
+112 DHVISGASSIWV

-146 VLTVDAKDLKAV
+146 VLTVDPKNLRAA
-158 KIGTTADLMIGETV
+158 KIGTTSDLMIGETV

-183 TVTTGIVSAVHRTV
+183 SVTTGIVSAVHRTV

-222 ALVNVLGELIGINTA
+222 ALVNILGELIGINTA

-266 VKSVWLGLRGTS
+266 VKSVWLGLRGTT
-278 VSLGTGQPLR
+278 VGLGNPR
-288 SGARGQGLRV
+288 SQSRGQGLHV
-298 RSVYPNSPA
+298 RSVYPDSPA
-307 ARAGLEPGDVVVA
+307 ARAGLAPGDIVVS
-320 IDGRLVEGR
+320 IDGNPIEGR
-329 DDFDTALASAGTGRP
+329 EDFDTALASAGTGRT
-344 LVVAFRREGQER
+344 LAVAFRRDGRDR
-356 TARLT
+356 TVRLT
-361 TERTPDDLGLE
+361 TESTPDNLGLE
-372 ILRRELGVVVR
+372 ILRRELGVGVR
-383 DTRNGPMVSAVTRNS
+383 DTRNGPMVVSVTRNS
-398 PADGKGIDRGDLL
+398 PADGKGLDQGDLL

-417 KVKTVEELAKAVEG
+417 NVKTVEELAKSVEG

-442 FREPYLYSVTFG
+442 WREPYLYNVTFG

>member
-1 MMRTKKKMS
+1 MS
-10 SRLPLLLIFIVAL
+10 RRLPFFLVLAL
-23 WSQSASSQRSAAP
+23 GAGSAAAQRTVP
-36 PALPSPGA
+36 PPAPALPGS

-56 ERTGPAVVNISAEKL
+56 EKIGPAVVNISAEKL

-88 PRGYKT
+88 PRGYRT
-94 ESLGSGVILDASG
+94 ESLGSGVLLDASG

-129 RELEAKLEGA
+129 REMEAKLEGA

-146 VLTVDAKDLKAV
+146 VLTVHAKNLTAA
-158 KIGTTADLMIGETV
+158 KIGTTSDLMIGETV

-278 VSLGTGQPLR
+278 VGPGATRP
-288 SGARGQGLRV
+288 GARGQGLRV

-307 ARAGLEPGDVVVA
+307 ARAGLEPGDVVVS
-320 IDGRLVEGR
+320 IDGRAVEGR
-329 DDFDTALASAGTGRP
+329 DDFDTALTSAGTGRP
-344 LVVAFRREGQER
+344 LDVAFRREGQER
-356 TARLT
+356 VVRLT
-361 TERTPDDLGLE
+361 PERTPDDLGLE
-372 ILRRELGVVVR
+372 ILRRELGIVVH
-383 DTRNGPMVSAVTRNS
+383 DTRDGPMVSAVTRSS
-398 PADGKGIDRGDLL
+398 PADGKGLDRGDLL
-411 LAVNNR
+411 LGVNNR

-437 LVLSV
+437 LVVSV
-442 FREPYLYSVTFG
+442 FREPYLYNVTFG

>member
-1 MMRTKKKMS
+1 MS
-10 SRLPLLLIFIVAL
+10 SLALLVTLAL
-23 WSQSASSQRSAAP
+23 LSPAARSQHSVPSPASAP
-36 PALPSPGA
+36 PGA

-56 ERTGPAVVNISAEKL
+56 EKIGPAVVNISAEKL

-79 DSFFGFDAR
+79 DAFLGFDAR
-88 PRGYKT
+88 PRGYRT
-94 ESLGSGVILDASG
+94 ESLGSGVILDSSG

-112 DHVISGASRIWV
+112 DHVISGASSIWV

-146 VLTVDAKDLKAV
+146 VLTVDPKNLRAAKV
-158 KIGTTADLMIGETV
+158 GTTSDLMIGETV

-183 TVTTGIVSAVHRTV
+183 SVTTGIVSAVHRTV

-222 ALVNVLGELIGINTA
+222 ALVNILGELIGINTA

-266 VKSVWLGLRGTS
+266 VKSVWLGLRGTT
-278 VSLGTGQPLR
+278 VGLGNPR
-288 SGARGQGLRV
+288 SQSRGQGLRV

-307 ARAGLEPGDVVVA
+307 ARAGL
-320 IDGRLVEGR
+320 
-329 DDFDTALASAGTGRP
+329 
-344 LVVAFRREGQER
+344 
-356 TARLT
+356 
-361 TERTPDDLGLE
+361 
-372 ILRRELGVVVR
+372 
-383 DTRNGPMVSAVTRNS
+383 
-398 PADGKGIDRGDLL
+398 
-411 LAVNNR
+411 
-417 KVKTVEELAKAVEG
+417 
-431 GFSRSS
+431 
-437 LVLSV
+437 
-442 FREPYLYSVTFG
+442 
-454 LE
+454 

>member
-1 MMRTKKKMS
+1 MMQASKEMS
-10 SRLPLLLIFIVAL
+10 SRLLALLVLAV
-23 WSQSASSQRSAAP
+23 WSETAFSQRSVPLPAP
-36 PALPSPGA
+36 PPPGA

-56 ERTGPAVVNISAEKL
+56 ERIGPAVVNISAEKL
-71 VQQRRSSL
+71 VRERRSSL
-79 DSFFGFDAR
+79 DSFLGFDAR

-146 VLTVDAKDLKAV
+146 VLTVDAKNLKAV
-158 KIGTTADLMIGETV
+158 TIGTTQDLMIGETV

-278 VSLGTGQPLR
+278 VSLGQPLR

-307 ARAGLEPGDVVVA
+307 ARAGLLPGDVVIA
-320 IDGRLVEGR
+320 IDGRPVEGR
-329 DDFDTALASAGTGRP
+329 DDFDTALASAGTGRA
-344 LVVAFRREGQER
+344 LAVSFRRDGQEK

-361 TERTPDDLGLE
+361 PERTPDDLGLE

-383 DTRNGPMVSAVTRNS
+383 DTKNGPMVSAVTRNS
-398 PADGKGIDRGDLL
+398 LADGKGIDRGDLL

-442 FREPYLYSVTFG
+442 WREPYLYNVTFG